1 MRWFKSNSDLSFNNK
16 LIMYVAD
23 TLGCKPL
30 HNEVTLIR
38 KFPLLGGTYRRAI
51 ELQSIQWSGSI
62 PECISVIIIEQVFQR
77 LEEVKNKSRVFSDYD
92 NSLLV
97 RLLVPFQPRK
107 IRNYQVGNGS
117 SKSGKRTRIRDF

>member
-1 MRWFKSNSDLSFNNK
+1 MK
-16 LIMYVAD
+16 V
-23 TLGCKPL
+23 
-30 HNEVTLIR
+30 
-38 KFPLLGGTYRRAI
+38 
-51 ELQSIQWSGSI
+51 
-62 PECISVIIIEQVFQR
+62 QVLPTFCSQIFQR

-117 SKSGKRTRIRDF
+117 LTGNNSGRTIGENHYLSEGLQVTILPTIFHENRREE

>member
-1 MRWFKSNSDLSFNNK
+1 MKTVLNN
-16 LIMYVAD
+16 
-23 TLGCKPL
+23 
-30 HNEVTLIR
+30 
-38 KFPLLGGTYRRAI
+38 F
-51 ELQSIQWSGSI
+51 
-62 PECISVIIIEQVFQR
+62 FQR

-117 SKSGKRTRIRDF
+117 LTGNYDGRIMAENHYLCEGLQVTILPTIFHENRQKE